1 MMRNI
6 TGVTD
11 RDPLGE
17 LTPSSAVTCRSDLI
31 CINSLAYT
39 QLTVL
44 FHPHSH
50 CSRQCHF
57 QVFFQQKKISK
68 TSRLHTTCMATNG
81 RQGELVTGWGT

>member
-44 FHPHSH
+44 FHSHSH

-57 QVFFQQKKISK
+57 QVFFLQKKSLK
-68 TSRLHTTCMATNG
+68 QADCTPPAWQQTADREN
-81 RQGELVTGWGT
+81 W